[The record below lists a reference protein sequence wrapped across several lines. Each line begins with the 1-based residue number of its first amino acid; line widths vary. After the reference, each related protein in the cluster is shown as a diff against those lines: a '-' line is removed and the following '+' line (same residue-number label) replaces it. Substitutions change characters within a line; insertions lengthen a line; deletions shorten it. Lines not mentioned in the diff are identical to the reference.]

1 MQINT
6 KSIDFSADSLTD
18 QGTFSGYGSVFGTLD
33 SYDDIVAPGAFAKS
47 LLSLASK
54 GRSVPILWQHDTENP
69 IGVWS
74 GLKEDNVGLFGD
86 GTLWLDDA
94 QCAKLAYKGM
104 QSRAITGL
112 SIGYITRSA
121 DYDQKTGIRTLK
133 ELDLLEISVVTN
145 PANDDARITNF
156 KSRLLE
162 GALTERDF
170 ENLLR
175 DAGFS
180 RSDAATITSHGFKKL
195 LQRDAGA
202 LSGEEVKA
210 VFDAYSIPN
219 LI

>member
-1 MQINT
+1 MQITT
-6 KSIDFSADSLTD
+6 KSIDFNADALSD
-18 QGTFSGYGSVFGTLD
+18 KGTFSGYGSVFGNID

-47 LLSLASK
+47 LQVLASK

-74 GLKEDNVGLFGD
+74 GLKEDAVGLLGD
-86 GTLWLDDA
+86 GTLWLDDTPA
-94 QCAKLAYKGM
+94 AKLAYKGM
-104 QSRAITGL
+104 QARAITGL
-112 SIGYITRSA
+112 SIGFVTRSA

-170 ENLLR
+170 ENILR

-180 RSDAATITSHGFKKL
+180 RADAVAITNHGFKSL

-202 LSGEEVKA
+202 QSEEVKA
-210 VFDAYSIPN
+210 VFDAFSIPK
-219 LI
+219 IA